1 MEGDREVGLVV
12 DCGVRS
18 RPQAGIIRAEVGH
31 IAPYWYYVVRSRG
44 GETSGRR
51 SGIMYR
57 SKVTGGIKFTNYY
70 VANKYASTPYPAI

>member
-31 IAPYWYYVVRSRG
+31 TPYWYYVVEVGRLVAG
-44 GETSGRR
+44 GAELCT
-51 SGIMYR
+51 
-57 SKVTGGIKFTNYY
+57 V
-70 VANKYASTPYPAI
+70 VW